1 MNAKSKDKVGP
12 GKAAATRFNSSVPSF
27 GKRDWI
33 FGLILLLVVFLS
45 YSPALPGEFIWDD
58 GSWTTGI
65 LDLLK
70 NGSGLWQMWGDPTA
84 LQQYYPL
91 SGTTFW
97 LDYHFWKLWTL
108 PYHVENVV
116 LHLTAVFLFWRLLQ
130 KLEVPGAW
138 LAAGIFALHPAMV
151 ESVAWI
157 TERKNVL
164 SMVFFLGALLAYG
177 RFNSFW
183 KNENDSP
190 RKWGAYVLAF
200 ILLLAAL
207 LAKTTTFSFPA
218 VILLIGWWKNGRIQW
233 CWDIL
238 PSLPFFAVAIG
249 LSATTVWLEKNH
261 VGAAGPDF
269 ALTFPERCLVAGRA
283 PWFYLGKLFW
293 PENLCFIYPHW
304 KPDAGSWWQWL
315 FPIATLAA
323 LAALWLARKKIGRG
337 PATAAFYFI
346 GTLFP
351 VLGFM
356 DAYGMRYSF
365 VWDHWVYL
373 SSLGIFALAAAT
385 VARLAKHFGKPEML
399 FGFAAVLLPLLA
411 VLTWNQSVMYS
422 NLDTLWRTTIAKDPN
437 AFLAY
442 NNLGYMLMEKGQLY
456 EAMADF
462 NKSLEINSNF
472 NEPHN
477 NLGDALIRTGQT
489 NEAVIHFKRAV
500 ELDPTSAASYYN
512 LGDAWLQLERNNDA
526 ITQFQKALEMD
537 PRFDKAYNNLGVAFM
552 RTGQPDAAMTNFQK
566 AIEINPEF
574 ADPHNNLGNVLVGQ
588 GKLDEAVGH
597 YQKAIEINP
606 DYAEAHRGLAGVLVR
621 QGKSD
626 EAIEH
631 YQAVARLNPGD
642 ADAHYNVGVLLA
654 LRARLDEAAEH
665 FRKVIELKPG
675 YADAHGNLANV
686 LVGQGKLDEAVEQYQ
701 RTIELSPNSAQ
712 AHYKLGLALEKQK
725 KFTVAVT
732 EYQKTLDLDPRHL
745 PVHISLAWLLATC
758 PEASVR
764 DGSRAMELAEQARAL
779 AGSESPQLLD
789 TLAAAY
795 AEAGRFDEAVETAT
809 RALNLPAARN
819 NQPLA
824 EAIQKRLELYK
835 MNAPFRDNNQTNAV
849 Q

>member
-1 MNAKSKDKVGP
+1 M
-12 GKAAATRFNSSVPSF
+12 SF
-27 GKRDWI
+27 GQSSKCAVL
-33 FGLILLLVVFLS
+33 FGLSLVVVVFLS

-97 LDYHFWKLWTL
+97 LDYHFWKLWTP
-108 PYHVENVV
+108 PYHVENVA
-116 LHLTAVFLFWRLLQ
+116 LHLISVFLFWRLLQ
-130 KLEVPGAW
+130 RLEVPGAW

-190 RKWGAYVLAF
+190 RKWGAYALAF
-200 ILLLAAL
+200 VLLLAAL

-233 CWDIL
+233 RRDIL
-238 PSLPFFAVAIG
+238 PSLPFFAVAVG
-249 LSATTVWLEKNH
+249 LSATTAWLEKNH

-293 PENLCFIYPHW
+293 PENLCFIYPRW

-315 FPIATLAA
+315 FPVATLAA
-323 LAALWLARKKIGRG
+323 LASLWLARKKIGRG

-422 NLDTLWRTTIAKDPN
+422 NLDTLWRTTIDRNHDAWM
-437 AFLAY
+437 AHS
-442 NNLGYMLMEKGQLY
+442 NLGNMLIQNGNVG
-456 EAMADF
+456 EALVHYQEALQIKPDSAEVQNDLGNALLQSGSVDEAIVHCQMA
-462 NKSLEINSNF
+462 
-472 NEPHN
+472 
-477 NLGDALIRTGQT
+477 
-489 NEAVIHFKRAV
+489 
-500 ELDPTSAASYYN
+500 
-512 LGDAWLQLERNNDA
+512 LQ
-526 ITQFQKALEMD
+526 
-537 PRFDKAYNNLGVAFM
+537 
-552 RTGQPDAAMTNFQK
+552 
-566 AIEINPEF
+566 INPDY
-574 ADPHNNLGNVLVGQ
+574 ADAHNNLGNALLQKGRV
-588 GKLDEAVGH
+588 KEAIVH
-597 YQKAIEINP
+597 YQQALQINP
-606 DYAEAHRGLAGVLVR
+606 DYAEAHYNLGVALLQSGSV
-621 QGKSD
+621 D
-626 EAIEH
+626 EAIVQYQMALQIKPDYAQAHNNLGNALLQKGNVDEAVTH
-631 YQAVARLNPGD
+631 YQK
-642 ADAHYNVGVLLA
+642 A
-654 LRARLDEAAEH
+654 LQ
-665 FRKVIELKPG
+665 IKPD
-675 YADAHGNLANV
+675 YADAHNNLGVALLQKGRMEEAILCFQQALQIKPDYIEAHYNLAWV
-686 LVGQGKLDEAVEQYQ
+686 LATAPQASLRNGDQAVE
-701 RTIELSPNSAQ
+701 LAQ
-712 AHYKLGLALEKQK
+712 
-725 KFTVAVT
+725 
-732 EYQKTLDLDPRHL
+732 
-745 PVHISLAWLLATC
+745 
-758 PEASVR
+758 
-764 DGSRAMELAEQARAL
+764 QANQL
-779 AGSESPQLLD
+779 AGGRSPVILRI
-789 TLAAAY
+789 LAAAY
-795 AEAGRFDEAVETAT
+795 AEAGRFGDARQNAEEAMDLA
-809 RALNLPAARN
+809 RAAG
-819 NQPLA
+819 
-824 EAIQKRLELYK
+824 
-835 MNAPFRDNNQTNAV
+835 QTNLMK
-849 Q
+849 QISDELKFYTTGRPFHQNSE

>member
-1 MNAKSKDKVGP
+1 M
-12 GKAAATRFNSSVPSF
+12 SF
-27 GKRDWI
+27 GQSSKYAVL
-33 FGLILLLVVFLS
+33 FGLSLIVIAFVA
-45 YSPALPGEFIWDD
+45 YWPALHGEFIWDD
-58 GSWTTGI
+58 ASWTTGI

-70 NGSGLWQMWGDPTA
+70 NVSGLCQMWNDPTA

-108 PYHVENVV
+108 SYHVENVIW
-116 LHLTAVFLFWRLLQ
+116 HLIAVFLFWKLLQ
-130 KLEVPGAW
+130 KLEMPGAW
-138 LAAGIFALHPAMV
+138 LAAGVFALHPAMV

-190 RKWGAYVLAF
+190 KKWGAYALAF
-200 ILLLAAL
+200 VLLLAAL

-233 CWDIL
+233 RRDVL
-238 PSLPFFAVAIG
+238 PSLPFFAIAIG
-249 LSATTVWLEKNH
+249 LSATTAWLEKNH
-261 VGAAGPDF
+261 VGATGADF
-269 ALTFPERCLVAGRA
+269 AMTFPERCLVAGRA

-293 PENLCFIYPHW
+293 PENLCFIYPRWH
-304 KPDAGSWWQWL
+304 PDASSWWQWL
-315 FPIATLAA
+315 FPIATLAI

-356 DAYGMRYSF
+356 SAYGMRYSF

-385 VARLAKHFGKPEML
+385 VAQLAKHFKKPAVL
-399 FGFAAVLLPLLA
+399 FVIAAVLLPTLA
-411 VLTWNQSVMYS
+411 ILTWKQSAMYS
-422 NLDTLWRTTIAKDPN
+422 DLETLWRTTIAKDPN

-442 NNLGYMLMEKGQLY
+442 NNLGFMLMEKGQLL

-462 NKSLEINSNF
+462 NKSLEINPNF

-477 NLGDALIRTGQT
+477 NLGDALIRVGQT

-500 ELDPTSAASYYN
+500 ELDPESSASYYN
-512 LGDAWLQLERNNDA
+512 LGDAWLQMQRNDEA
-526 ITQFQKALEMD
+526 VIQFQKALEID
-537 PRFDKAYNNLGVAFM
+537 PRFDKAYNNLGVALM
-552 RTGQPDAAMTNFQK
+552 RTGRIGEATTNFQK
-566 AIEINPEF
+566 AIEINAEF
-574 ADPHNNLGNVLVGQ
+574 ADPHNNLANVLVAQ
-588 GKLDEAVGH
+588 NRLDEAIGH

-631 YQAVARLNPGD
+631 YQAVVRINPD
-642 ADAHYNVGVLLA
+642 DVDAHYNLGVLLA

-665 FRKVIELKPG
+665 FRKVIEQKPD

-686 LVGQGKLDEAVEQYQ
+686 LVGQGKLDEAVDQYQ
-701 RTIELSPNSAQ
+701 QTIKLSPNSAQ
-712 AHYKLGLALEKQK
+712 AHYKLGLALEKQN
-725 KFTVAVT
+725 KFSAAIT
-732 EYQKTLDLDPRHL
+732 EYKKTLNLDARHL
-745 PVHISLAWLLATC
+745 GAHISLAWLLATC
-758 PEASVR
+758 PEATLR
-764 DGSRAMELAEQARAL
+764 DGGSAVELALQAGQL
-779 AGSESPQLLD
+779 SKGESSQLLD

-795 AEAGRFDEAVETAT
+795 SESGQFKKAVETAR
-809 RALNLPAARN
+809 RALNLPATKN
-819 NQPLA
+819 NKPLA
-824 EAIQKRLELYK
+824 DAIQARLQLYE
-835 MNAPFRDNNQTNAV
+835 AGSPFRDISQTNGL